1 MIQGGTELE
10 VADNTGAKRVKC
22 FRILGG
28 TRKRYGF
35 IGEIVI
41 ASVKE
46 AVPKGTVKKGEKV
59 RAVIVRT
66 KKHISRKDG
75 SKLKFYDNSCVI
87 IDDKNNPRG
96 TRIFGSVAREVR
108 ERGFIKI
115 CSLAPEVI

>member
-1 MIQGGTELE
+1 MIQEESELE

-46 AVPKGTVKKGEKV
+46 AVPKGAVKKGEKV

-66 KKHISRKDG
+66 KKPISRRWTEEHYG
-75 SKLKFYDNSCVI
+75 S
-87 IDDKNNPRG
+87 R
-96 TRIFGSVAREVR
+96 
-108 ERGFIKI
+108 
-115 CSLAPEVI
+115 